1 MAQFLLLMVKF
12 THLLGLTEC
21 QIVEGGKGVEEEPV
35 GTSEAE
41 AEDVTRQQQR
51 ELLGRKQELK
61 LDLDVNAPPLML
73 HNLPT
78 SGTPATSE
86 DSTENSMIWQRLP
99 MGTGDVKRKR
109 QAFEQQI
116 KAKSVDEK
124 LIAHTAAAAS
134 TTASEAAAVQC
145 M

>member
-1 MAQFLLLMVKF
+1 MESAS
-12 THLLGLTEC
+12 TDGLSEEN
-21 QIVEGGKGVEEEPV
+21 VGGEEEELA
-35 GTSEAE
+35 GTC
-41 AEDVTRQQQR
+41 EDVTR
-51 ELLGRKQELK
+51 RKQELK

-78 SGTPATSE
+78 SGTATSE
-86 DSTENSMIWQRLP
+86 ESSENSMIWQRLP

-124 LIAHTAAAAS
+124 LIAHPAAAAA
-134 TTASEAAAVQC
+134 TQC